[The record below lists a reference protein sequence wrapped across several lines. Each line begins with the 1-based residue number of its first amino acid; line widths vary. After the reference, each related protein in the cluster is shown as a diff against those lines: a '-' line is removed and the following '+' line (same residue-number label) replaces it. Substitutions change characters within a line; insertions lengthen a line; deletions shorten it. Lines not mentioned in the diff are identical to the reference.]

1 MNEKYNEVLEDILT
15 LISGIKYADS
25 DKDMIKAQIYYFL
38 YKSCNTEEEMKDNCL
53 LLDRYKQ
60 RH

>member
-25 DKDMIKAQIYYFL
+25 DKEMIKAQLYYFL
-38 YKSCNTEEEMKDNCL
+38 YKACNTEKELKDNCL
-53 LLDRYKQ
+53 LLDRYKP

>member
-25 DKDMIKAQIYYFL
+25 DKEMIKAQLYYFL
-38 YKSCNTEEEMKDNCL
+38 YKACNTEEELKDNCL
-53 LLDRYKQ
+53 LLDRYKG

>member
-15 LISGIKYADS
+15 LISGTNYADS
-25 DKDMIKAQIYYFL
+25 DKEMIKTQLYYFL
-38 YKSCNTEEEMKDNCL
+38 YKACNTEEELKDNCL
-53 LLDRYKQ
+53 LLDRYKP